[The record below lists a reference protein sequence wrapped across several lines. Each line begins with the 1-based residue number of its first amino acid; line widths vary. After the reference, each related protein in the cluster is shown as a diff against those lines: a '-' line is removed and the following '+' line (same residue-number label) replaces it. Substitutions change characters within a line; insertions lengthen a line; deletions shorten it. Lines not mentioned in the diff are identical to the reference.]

1 MKRRGEIKTGG
12 RKQISE
18 TEAGKRSG
26 KRKVRIEEKDKV
38 KEERGVGRGRY
49 LSGRGKG
56 RRTVCFLRKVI
67 LSVKGIIKEKSE
79 KQSVKSILKMSVLC
93 IKKNEFVIYFFSEVF
108 YTVGKDGV

>member
-1 MKRRGEIKTGG
+1 M
-12 RKQISE
+12 
-18 TEAGKRSG
+18 
-26 KRKVRIEEKDKV
+26 
-38 KEERGVGRGRY
+38 KEERGAGRGRY